1 MPRETV
7 AITGVGLLCPLGQGA
22 DAVFERLLNGEAIS
36 TAIPRQWLGYGSY
49 QSVAWAPLPPIDFER
64 YGLTRTDRLRYDP
77 VSMMAIGACHE
88 ALGQAALIRGE
99 QAHGHGGSRL
109 AGVDPARVGIY
120 FGTGIGGIRT
130 TLATHSF
137 HSMLAVRDALQEAA
151 DDADGPQSCRRFA
164 AGLLSRIRIERR
176 FNPLAVTMLMSN
188 AVSAAPGVRFGITGP
203 CRTTTLACASG
214 TVAVGE
220 AFRAVARGDVDIA
233 LAGAAEYL
241 FDEYGSIF
249 RAYDITGALAHGF
262 DDETRANRPFDRD
275 RNGFLFSE
283 GGAAALVIERA
294 SHARARGAATIAE
307 IAGFAETFDACNMIA
322 IDESGER
329 VRAMMRAALDDA
341 GIDGSEVD
349 YVNAHGTGTIVN
361 DKVECESLVRVVGE
375 HPLVNSTKGL
385 IGHTIGASGAIE
397 AVVTALSLRDSTVHP
412 CVNLD
417 HPMAP
422 LNFPSSRRQT
432 DLGYALSHS
441 FAFGGHNAGLV
452 LRRAT

>member
-36 TAIPRQWLGYGSY
+36 TAIPRQWLGYGSF
-49 QSVAWAPLPPIDFER
+49 QSVTWAPLPRIDFER
-64 YGLTRTDRLRYDP
+64 YGLTRTDRLRYDT

-88 ALGQAALIRGE
+88 ALGQAALIHGE
-99 QAHGHGGSRL
+99 PGHGRSGPRVT
-109 AGVDPARVGIY
+109 GVDPARVGIY

-130 TLATHSF
+130 TLATHSY
-137 HSMLAVRDALQEAA
+137 HSMHAVRDALQGVV
-151 DDADGPQSCRRFA
+151 DDAKEPESCRRFA
-164 AGLLSRIRIERR
+164 EGLLSRIRIERR

-220 AFRAVARGDVDIA
+220 AFRAVARGDVDVA

-249 RAYDITGALAHGF
+249 RSYDITGALAHGF
-262 DDETRANRPFDRD
+262 DDAARANRPFDRD

-283 GGAAALVIERA
+283 GGAAALVIERE
-294 SHARARGAATIAE
+294 SHARARGAAAIAA
-307 IAGFAETFDACNMIA
+307 IAGFAETFDAYNMIA

-329 VRAMMRAALDDA
+329 VRAMMGAALVDA

-361 DKVECESLVRVVGE
+361 DKVECESLLRVVGE
-375 HPLVNSTKGL
+375 RPLVNSTKGL

-422 LNFPSSRRQT
+422 LNFPSSRQRA
-432 DLGYALSHS
+432 DLEYALSQS

-452 LRRAT
+452 LHRAT